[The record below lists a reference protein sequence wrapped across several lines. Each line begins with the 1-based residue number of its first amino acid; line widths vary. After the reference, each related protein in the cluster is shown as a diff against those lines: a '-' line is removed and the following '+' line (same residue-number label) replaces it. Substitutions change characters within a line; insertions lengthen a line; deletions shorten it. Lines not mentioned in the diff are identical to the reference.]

1 MNRRR
6 LLAGLAMTPAGVLAL
21 APARA
26 VAQAAV
32 PAIGVLVVS
41 QEHYSPAHLEQAMQ
55 ERGWR
60 PGSYRLDVKF
70 AQGKVDQLDA
80 LARELVA
87 AKVNAIVAL
96 YTPSALAAKRA
107 TSTIPIVMSAG
118 DPVGNGIVGNV
129 SRPDGN
135 VTGID
140 SAAASLS
147 GKRLEVLREVVPS
160 LRRLGVFINPPDPFN
175 RSLVAQVKST
185 AAKVD
190 VSVEVIPA
198 LDPDQAMRDAAAA
211 RIEGV
216 VVQPSLPQ
224 RPLAERLLRA
234 RLPGVSGER
243 TFIEAG
249 GLLSVNASEIE
260 RYRAIALNID
270 RILKGAAPR
279 DLPILQASQFDII
292 VNRKTAK
299 AFGLALPQLLL
310 SRAEEIVD

>member
-1 MNRRR
+1 MNRRQ
-6 LLAGLAMTPAGVLAL
+6 LLAGLAFAPIGAAAL
-21 APARA
+21 AQTP
-26 VAQAAV
+26 
-32 PAIGVLVVS
+32 PTIGVLVIS
-41 QEHYSPAHLEQAMQ
+41 EEHYTPALFQQALQ

-70 AQGKVDQLDA
+70 AQGKVDRLDA
-80 LARELVA
+80 LVREMVA
-87 AKVNAIVAL
+87 ARVNAIVAL
-96 YTPSALAAKRA
+96 YTPAALAAKRA
-107 TSTIPIVMSAG
+107 TTTIPIVMSAG
-118 DPVGNGIVGNV
+118 DPVGNGIVANV

-135 VTGID
+135 ITGID

-147 GKRLEVLREVVPS
+147 GKRVEVLREVLPS
-160 LRRLGVFINPPDPFN
+160 LRRLGVFINPPDPFS
-175 RSLVAQVKST
+175 RSLVGQVREV

-190 VSVEVIPA
+190 ISVEVIPA
-198 LDPDQAMRDAAAA
+198 LDLDQAMRDAAAA

-216 VVQPSLPQ
+216 VVQPSLLQ

-243 TFIEAG
+243 SFVEAG
-249 GLLSVNASEIE
+249 GLLSVNASVLE

-270 RILKGAAPR
+270 RILKGAVPR

-292 VNRKTAK
+292 VNRTTAR
-299 AFGLALPQLLL
+299 AFGLTLPQLLL

>member
-6 LLAGLAMTPAGVLAL
+6 LLAALAL
-21 APARA
+21 VPTGAMAVAPTGA
-26 VAQAAV
+26 VAQT
-32 PAIGVLVVS
+32 PPTIGVLVIS
-41 QEHYSPAHLEQAMQ
+41 EEHYAPAQLQQAMQ

-70 AQGKVDQLDA
+70 AQGKVDRLDA

-87 AKVNAIVAL
+87 ARVNAIVAL

-107 TSTIPIVMSAG
+107 TTTIPIVMSAG
-118 DPVGNGIVGNV
+118 DPVGNGIVSNVTRPEGNI
-129 SRPDGN
+129 
-135 VTGID
+135 TGID

-147 GKRLEVLREVVPS
+147 GKRVEVLREASPS
-160 LRRLGVFINPPDPFN
+160 LRRLGVFINPPDPFS
-175 RSLVAQVKST
+175 RSLVEQVKAT

-190 VSVEVIPA
+190 ISVEVIPA
-198 LDPDQAMRDAAAA
+198 LDPDQAMRAAAAA
-211 RIEGV
+211 RIDGV
-216 VVQPSLPQ
+216 VVQPSLQQ

-243 TFIEAG
+243 SFVDAG
-249 GLLSVNASEIE
+249 GLLSVNSSALE

-279 DLPILQASQFDII
+279 DLPILQASQFDIF
-292 VNRKTAK
+292 VNRTTAK
-299 AFGLALPQLLL
+299 TYGLTLPQLLL